1 MPPKKNAKG
10 GKQKGGAGGGKQKGA
25 GDSAGGKG
33 GKGGKLKTVKEVKA
47 RHILNEK
54 HSKIM
59 ECYQK
64 MTEQWTDLG
73 RKVPPAEFAKLAV
86 EYSEC
91 SSKNKGGDLGWF
103 GRGKMVRAFEDVAF
117 STEKGDISY
126 PFKTAHG
133 YHIVLVEGRRN

>member
-1 MPPKKNAKG
+1 MPPKKNPKG
-10 GKQKGGAGGGKQKGA
+10 AKQKSGGGGG
-25 GDSAGGKG
+25 GDDK
-33 GKGGKLKTVKEVKA
+33 KGGKLKTVKEVKA

-59 ECYQK
+59 ECYEK
-64 MTEQWTDLG
+64 MKEQWVDAG
-73 RKVPPAEFAKLAV
+73 KKVPPAEFAKLAV

-103 GRGKMVRAFEDVAF
+103 GRGKMVHAFEVAAF
-117 STEKGDISY
+117 ATPVGEITY